1 MQSDPSV
8 SAIAHV
14 IQLSIAPVFLL
25 SAIAAM
31 LAVMTNR
38 LSRVVDRARLLETRL
53 EEGKVELEDLSRD
66 ELGALTKRARLVSQA
81 ISLCTAT
88 ALLVCAVIATLFLGA
103 FLGLNTTAPVGWLF
117 VLAMVAFFLGLLSF
131 LREVLLATAS
141 LRIGGLQVYS
151 RRPPSPK
158 GDRRRD

>member
-1 MQSDPSV
+1 MQDGPSI
-8 SAIAHV
+8 SAISHV
-14 IQLSIAPVFLL
+14 IELSIAPVFLL

-53 EEGKVELEDLSRD
+53 EEGQVELRDLSRD
-66 ELGALTKRARLVSQA
+66 ELSALTKRARRVSQA

-88 ALLVCAVIATLFLGA
+88 ALLVCSVIATLFLGA
-103 FLGLNTTAPVGWLF
+103 FLGFNTTVPAAWLF
-117 VLAMVAFFLGLLSF
+117 VLAMVAFFLGLLAF

-141 LRIGGLQVYS
+141 LRIGGIQVHS
-151 RRPPSPK
+151 SGPSSPK
-158 GDRRRD
+158 R